1 MRSTGT
7 QLIRLEAS
15 EGMVLTDGESYTTV
29 AYVGS
34 EEAAARWREVP
45 TEYAERNV
53 TVAIGNYESGE
64 VFDLGGTL
72 YRATTA
78 IARGEE
84 LTAHNCEAVDLA
96 ATINELETKEQ

>member
-1 MRSTGT
+1 MRRTGT

-15 EGMVLTDGESYTTV
+15 EGMVLFDGESYTTV

-45 TEYAERNV
+45 ATEEGRHAPIAN
-53 TVAIGNYESGE
+53 GNYSAGE
-64 VFDLGGTL
+64 IFDLNGTL